1 MKTMEKRTAVK
12 LLVAALVATCLFA
25 GIARA
30 QSPRFVG
37 KVTLPFDVRWGDHV
51 LPPGEYMLR
60 IDTIASPVR
69 AIVQAE
75 NGKRQWVSV
84 STTVL
89 ADNEKGT
96 SALFLTKV
104 GNQYRVR
111 TMNVAELGKL
121 LIYEP
126 FTKREQQIL
135 NEKRETQAVPI
146 IAAKK

>member
-1 MKTMEKRTAVK
+1 METMSSQTVVR
-12 LLVAALVATCLFA
+12 LLVAALVTTCLFA

-30 QSPRFVG
+30 QSPRFAG
-37 KVTLPFDVRWGDHV
+37 KFTLPFEVRWGDHV

-69 AIVQAE
+69 AFVQAE
-75 NGKRQWVSV
+75 NGKREWVSV

-89 ADNEKGT
+89 ADNEKRP
-96 SALFLTKV
+96 SALFMTLV
-104 GNQYRVR
+104 GHQYRVR
-111 TMNVAELGKL
+111 TLNLAELGKL

-126 FTKREQQIL
+126 FTKRERQIL
-135 NEKRETQAVPI
+135 NEARETQAVPI